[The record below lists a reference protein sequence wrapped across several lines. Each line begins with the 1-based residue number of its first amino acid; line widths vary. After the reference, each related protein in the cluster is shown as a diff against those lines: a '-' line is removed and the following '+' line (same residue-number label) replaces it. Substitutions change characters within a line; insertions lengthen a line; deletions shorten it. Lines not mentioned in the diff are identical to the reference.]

1 MLEYEEASKI
11 TGREWDRQWKVGCS
25 FWAEWARLDVGRRGH
40 HLVGGIVSDFFSFL
54 VFPIISMYYY
64 YSPFSKNF

>member
-11 TGREWDRQWKVGCS
+11 TGREGDRQWKVGCS

-40 HLVGGIVSDFFSFL
+40 HLVGGIVSDFFSFFGISYYKNVL
-54 VFPIISMYYY
+54 ILFP
-64 YSPFSKNF
+64 FL